1 MSASDSCYIEKEKAN
16 ENVCIN
22 DLERYSARES
32 ILEAKKKSTAS
43 TPWIYLESYL
53 KWKLMDSSALA
64 EIKLIINLEFQHDV
78 AGTYHC

>member
-32 ILEAKKKSTAS
+32 ILEAKKKRTAS
-43 TPWIYLESYL
+43 RHTSKQL
-53 KWKLMDSSALA
+53 
-64 EIKLIINLEFQHDV
+64 
-78 AGTYHC
+78 

>member
-43 TPWIYLESYL
+43 TP
-53 KWKLMDSSALA
+53 
-64 EIKLIINLEFQHDV
+64 
-78 AGTYHC
+78 